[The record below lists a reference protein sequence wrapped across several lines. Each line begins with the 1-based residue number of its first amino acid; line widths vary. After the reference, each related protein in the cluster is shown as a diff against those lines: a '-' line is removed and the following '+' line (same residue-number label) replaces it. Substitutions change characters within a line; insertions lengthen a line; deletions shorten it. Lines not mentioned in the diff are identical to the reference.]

1 MEIFRLTVQKIFSGE
16 TTAPRY
22 ATLLA
27 LEKLFTEENKCDFL
41 VREEALNYCAKK
53 PGEYT
58 LKDYYA
64 SPDDHR
70 IELIDGVIYDM
81 SAPTLTHQA
90 ITGEIYRQIANFI
103 FENNGQCKPFVSP
116 VDVQLDC
123 DDRTMVQPDIIIVC
137 DRNKITDRCVMGA
150 PDFVLEVLSPATR
163 SKDCVKKLD
172 KYMEAGVREYW
183 LVDIK
188 QQKVIVYR
196 FESEIYPV
204 IYGWEQT
211 IPVGIYDG
219 KLIIDMSMM
228 PEVTV

>member
-1 MEIFRLTVQKIFSGE
+1 
-16 TTAPRY
+16 
-22 ATLLA
+22 
-27 LEKLFTEENKCDFL
+27 
-41 VREEALNYCAKK
+41 
-53 PGEYT
+53 
-58 LKDYYA
+58 
-64 SPDDHR
+64 
-70 IELIDGVIYDM
+70 
-81 SAPTLTHQA
+81 
-90 ITGEIYRQIANFI
+90 
-103 FENNGQCKPFVSP
+103 
-116 VDVQLDC
+116 
-123 DDRTMVQPDIIIVC
+123 
-137 DRNKITDRCVMGA
+137 MGA

-163 SKDCVKKLD
+163 SRDCVKKLD